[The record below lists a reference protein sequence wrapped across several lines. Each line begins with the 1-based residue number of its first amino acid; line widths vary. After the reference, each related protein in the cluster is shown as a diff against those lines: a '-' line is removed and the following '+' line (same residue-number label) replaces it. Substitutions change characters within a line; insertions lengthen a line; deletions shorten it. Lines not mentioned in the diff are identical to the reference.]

1 MADTNRD
8 DDRPEPDRVRQ
19 LVAGGSGE
27 VADDEAAEV
36 AWEAD
41 ESDDELP
48 AEEAAMHL
56 TDDPPID
63 GDDGYLDE
71 D

>member
-1 MADTNRD
+1 MADD

-27 VADDEAAEV
+27 VDDADDEAAEV

-56 TDDPPID
+56 TDDPPIA